1 MKEQPKAQAF
11 ERTRTLLLPVLL
23 GVGALCLALSFFLG
37 QKQKPT
43 LPKDD
48 PLARYI
54 STTEARLCETIEQ
67 IEGAGKAKVFITA
80 ENTFETV
87 YASNASIVE
96 SADGSGAS
104 ARTSKTSEKSLAYAA
119 SRTTGGEPVVVKQL
133 CPRLSGV
140 LIVCEGGDRE
150 NVRDEICAAVSTALG
165 LSKNKIYVTGGTG
178 TP

>member
-1 MKEQPKAQAF
+1 MKEHIKFPAW
-11 ERTRTLLLPVLL
+11 ERTRALWLPLLV
-23 GVGALCLALSFFLG
+23 GFGALCLALSYVLG
-37 QKQKPT
+37 QKQDAAPK
-43 LPKDD
+43 KDD
-48 PLARYI
+48 PLAAYI
-54 STTEARLCETIEQ
+54 STTEARLCETVEQ
-67 IEGAGKAKVFITA
+67 IAGAGKAKVFITA

-96 SADGSGAS
+96 SADSSGTS
-104 ARTSKTSEKSLAYAA
+104 ARTSKTSEKSLAYTD
-119 SRTTGGEPVVVKQL
+119 SRTSGGEPVVVKQL

-150 NVRDEICAAVSTALG
+150 NVREEICTAVSTALG